1 MALNLRTLVWLVL
14 GRNLEPKPRRVPRR
28 GPSRDSGYRTWI
40 RTLPCA
46 ACGSRWQIEAAH
58 TGCDGGMSQKASD
71 YSCVPLC
78 RSCHTA
84 GREAYHRIGKLAF
97 ERKWGIDC
105 FDLVRELNIAWTVK
119 HSHAHE
125 DAQAEER
132 YDPLRLGPNVPCLD
146 EPPIALPAR
155 RETGNSKQQ
164 KEVA

>member
-1 MALNLRTLVWLVL
+1 MELNLRTLVWLVL

-78 RSCHTA
+78 RNCHTA

-97 ERKWGIDC
+97 ERKWGIDF
-105 FDLVRELNIAWTVK
+105 FDLVRALNIAWTVK

-132 YDPLRLGPNVPCLD
+132 YEALGTEPTVPFVD
-146 EPPIALPAR
+146 ETPIALSVQ
-155 RETGNSKQQ
+155 RETGDSNQQ